1 MKLAIAL
8 MAPDMYTDELRYL
21 KSYPLTY
28 PEHILEIVH
37 YHKQALGNSSCHL
50 KIMEF
55 DTDTMQVVNVHEH
68 SCPVK
73 KKIIINKDVTPQTA
87 VKKKYMQSNINDVIH
102 ALQNSYT
109 VSPSEILNPN
119 TSFNTLTTTVGL
131 GTI

>member
-1 MKLAIAL
+1 MKLAITL

-37 YHKQALGNSSCHL
+37 YHKQSLGNSSCHI

-55 DTDTMQVVNVHEH
+55 DTDTMQVVNVHEY

-73 KKIIINKDVTPQTA
+73 KKIIINKDVTSQTTA
-87 VKKKYMQSNINDVIH
+87 KKPKYMQANINDVLH
-102 ALQNSYT
+102 VLQSSYT
-109 VSPSEILNPN
+109 VSPGETLNSN
-119 TSFNTLTTTVGL
+119 MSFNPSSIGL